1 MIRGYKHLIKLQHI
15 HTEQMQLKCVRA
27 KVMMVR
33 DFLVEKYEDCAFFDE
48 IILEQQGQWT
58 RWLNYIQQNFSW

>member
-1 MIRGYKHLIKLQHI
+1 
-15 HTEQMQLKCVRA
+15 MQLKCVRA